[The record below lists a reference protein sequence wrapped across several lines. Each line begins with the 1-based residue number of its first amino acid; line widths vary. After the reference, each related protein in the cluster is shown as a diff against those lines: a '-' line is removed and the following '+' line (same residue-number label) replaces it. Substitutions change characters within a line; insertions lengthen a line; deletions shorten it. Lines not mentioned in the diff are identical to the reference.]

1 MKSPSPTTLLV
12 HLLLAG
18 LAMAGWAYGL
28 HWKRVA
34 SGDLFSADEKLLFRF
49 QDQIEILE
57 SELATLRDRL
67 QELEGEPAPG
77 PEDDGDA
84 PQPALGPSLP
94 TPPQKIETH

>member
-1 MKSPSPTTLLV
+1 MKPPPPTTLLV

-18 LAMAGWAYGL
+18 LALAGWTYGL

-34 SGDLFSADEKLLFRF
+34 SGDLFTADEKLLFRF

-57 SELATLRDRL
+57 GELAKLRERL
-67 QELEGEPAPG
+67 HELEGEPTPG

-84 PQPALGPSLP
+84 PPPALGPSLP
-94 TPPQKIETH
+94 APPQKIETH